1 MSDLSEKIQEVAE
14 SAPESRLNTRVA
26 LMVSLAATFM
36 ALCNVKDGNVV
47 QAMQQAQTE
56 AVNQWNYYQA
66 KSTKQHLAENTR
78 EMLTLQLETT
88 PGLTPEAKAVIT
100 KKVEHY
106 DSLVKK
112 YEGEKEAIKKKAEKL
127 QEDYEEINVHDDQFD
142 MAEACLSVGIAPRR
156 CCFLGETEL
165 ALHRGVRVFGIRPD
179 PGSFRLSQLEP
190 PPGMAGKASHLE

>member
-142 MAEACLSVGIAPRR
+142 MAEACLSVGIALAGVASLAKRNWLFIVG
-156 CCFLGETEL
+156 CVFSGFGLILGLSGFLNWNLHPEWL
-165 ALHRGVRVFGIRPD
+165 AKL
-179 PGSFRLSQLEP
+179 LT
-190 PPGMAGKASHLE
+190 